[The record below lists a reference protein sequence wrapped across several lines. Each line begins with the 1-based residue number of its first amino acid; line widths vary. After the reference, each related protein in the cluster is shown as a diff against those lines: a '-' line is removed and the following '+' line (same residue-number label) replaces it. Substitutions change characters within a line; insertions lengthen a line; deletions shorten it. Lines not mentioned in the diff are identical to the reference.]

1 MPALPLA
8 LSRTCDLADFP
19 GCLTVASWQQQLAA
33 EAWRLWVEAQHV
45 RTREQSVCVNWSG
58 CGFVAPG
65 PEAIYRYRG
74 YGVEANGH
82 DTGEVERAVP
92 AVYGLSVLDH
102 SDAPLRFITRAGTI
116 LRPHGL
122 LFLTFAFW
130 DAEGEDCAEG
140 WQDRVRIYDAKSY
153 NKLIAEARKVGFVP
167 FGGVDW
173 TYHGD
178 WLDDHSLASLVLT
191 RR

>member
-1 MPALPLA
+1 MPAAPLA
-8 LSRTCDLADFP
+8 LSRTCELTDFP
-19 GCLTVASWQQQLAA
+19 GCLTVARWQQLLAE
-33 EAWRLWVEAQHV
+33 EAWRLWIAEHHV
-45 RTREQSVCVNWSG
+45 LTREQPLCVNWSG
-58 CGFVAPG
+58 CDFVAPG

-74 YGVEANGH
+74 HGEGSNG
-82 DTGEVERAVP
+82 DGPIERAVP

-102 SDAPLRFITRAGTI
+102 SEAPLRFVTRAGQI
-116 LRPHGL
+116 LRPKGL
-122 LFLTFAFW
+122 LFLTFSFW

-140 WQDRVRIYDAKSY
+140 WRDRVRIYDARSY
-153 NKLIAEARKVGFVP
+153 TKLMAEVRKVGFVP

-178 WLDDHSLASLVLT
+178 WLDDHSLASLVLV